1 MQNEDLNDDERI
13 VYSINVADIQVTAEE
28 ELGRRLNAQELKL
41 VEDELGD
48 HIAWYEAIIS
58 AMLEVG
64 CEGVDDEELDD
75 EE

>member
-1 MQNEDLNDDERI
+1 MHNEDLNDDERI
-13 VYSINVADIQVTAEE
+13 VYSINVADIQSTAEE

-41 VEDELGD
+41 VEDKLGD
-48 HIAWYEAIIS
+48 HISWYEAIIS
-58 AMLEVG
+58 AMLQVG